1 MKYSKK
7 NYASTNTRALK
18 HFMHGFDRF
27 RSLVSENVAYF
38 LVLKFIY
45 RDKKFYPLHY
55 SKSYRADLI
64 RHASTLTG
72 YMICCLKVS
81 ILPDTVCNLIRKN
94 PLISSKSKS
103 DESLRFLPEKGL
115 LLPFLQLISDQTKQ
129 MTVQKLPCANVWV
142 RDSSWKGQ
150 FYVACK

>member
-1 MKYSKK
+1 MV
-7 NYASTNTRALK
+7 ST
-18 HFMHGFDRF
+18 G
-27 RSLVSENVAYF
+27 SEIIISENVAYF

-64 RHASTLTG
+64 RHTSTLTG
-72 YMICCLKVS
+72 YMICCLKIS
-81 ILPDTVCNLIRKN
+81 ILPDTLCNLIRKN
-94 PLISSKSKS
+94 PLISSKSKT

-129 MTVQKLPCANVWV
+129 MTVQKLSCANVWAKDYLKGSV
-142 RDSSWKGQ
+142 LRSCNSW
-150 FYVACK
+150 FESECA

>member
-1 MKYSKK
+1 MV
-7 NYASTNTRALK
+7 ST
-18 HFMHGFDRF
+18 GSDF

-64 RHASTLTG
+64 RHTSTLTG
-72 YMICCLKVS
+72 YMICCLKIS
-81 ILPDTVCNLIRKN
+81 ILPDTLCNLIRKN
-94 PLISSKSKS
+94 PLISSKSKT

-129 MTVQKLPCANVWV
+129 MTVQKLSCANVWAKDYLKGSV
-142 RDSSWKGQ
+142 LRSCNSW
-150 FYVACK
+150 FESECA